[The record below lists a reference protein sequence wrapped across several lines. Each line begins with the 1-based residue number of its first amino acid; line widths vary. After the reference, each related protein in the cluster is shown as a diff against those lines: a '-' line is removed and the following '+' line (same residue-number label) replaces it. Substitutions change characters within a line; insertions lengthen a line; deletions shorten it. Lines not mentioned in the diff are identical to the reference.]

1 MHADPEYLSAPE
13 AIAFLDV
20 KRATLY
26 TYVSRGWIRTLPDP
40 KGRGNLYLKADL
52 ARLKARHDARAGHAA
67 VASAALRW
75 GEPLLDTSITE
86 ITPQGPRV
94 WGHLLTSL
102 AQDGASLEAVAELLW
117 SGLLPSAPPLWP
129 TPADPPPLSWL
140 AQRLQGAS
148 PMRALQW
155 AAPALD
161 APDPDDEAHALAHAQ
176 RLLRGMAAIAGLG
189 RGAANPT
196 AAWEAPPSALGV
208 AHVLGVAL
216 AGPAWP
222 SAERLRAL
230 NWGLVV
236 CADHELNASTF
247 AARVAA
253 GAGASLGA
261 CVGAGLA
268 TLSGHRHGGV
278 CASVEA
284 LVRQAHEL
292 GAPRCVARCV
302 ERKATLP
309 GFGHALYPDGD
320 PRWPVLWRAARDLA
334 PDEPDVAL
342 AHELAQEAAER
353 LGERPTLD
361 LGLVC
366 LAAAL
371 KLGPGA
377 AEAIFAVGRAA
388 GWIAHAR
395 EQRASPWLLRPRAR
409 YLAPDPRP
417 APSRVGKR

>member
-26 TYVSRGWIRTLPDP
+26 TYVSRGWIKTLPDP

-52 ARLKARHDARAGHAA
+52 AKLKARHDARAGHAA

-75 GEPLLDTSITE
+75 GEPLLDTSLTE

-94 WGHLLTSL
+94 RGHLLVEL
-102 AQDGASLEAVAELLW
+102 AQADASLEAVAELLW
-117 SGLLPSAPPLWP
+117 LGQLPKTPPVWP
-129 TPADPPPLSWL
+129 TPDEPPPLSWL

-148 PMRALQW
+148 PMQALQW
-155 AAPALD
+155 AAPAL
-161 APDPDDEAHALAHAQ
+161 AMPDLDDEARALAHAR
-176 RLLRGMAAIAGLG
+176 RLLRGMAAISGLG
-189 RGAANPT
+189 YGAANPT

-208 AHVLGVAL
+208 AQALGMAL
-216 AGPAWP
+216 GGPAWP

-230 NWGLVV
+230 NRGLVV

-278 CASVEA
+278 CASVEG
-284 LVRQAHEL
+284 LLRQAQEL
-292 GAPRCVARCV
+292 GARQAVARYV
-302 ERKATLP
+302 GHKATPP

-320 PRWPVLWRAARDLA
+320 PRWPVLWQTARDLA
-334 PDEPDVAL
+334 PADPTLAL
-342 AHELAQEAAER
+342 AQELAQEAAER

-366 LAAAL
+366 LAVAL

-388 GWIAHAR
+388 GWVAHAR

-409 YLAPDPRP
+409 YVPEPRP
-417 APSRVGKR
+417 ASSRTSKK